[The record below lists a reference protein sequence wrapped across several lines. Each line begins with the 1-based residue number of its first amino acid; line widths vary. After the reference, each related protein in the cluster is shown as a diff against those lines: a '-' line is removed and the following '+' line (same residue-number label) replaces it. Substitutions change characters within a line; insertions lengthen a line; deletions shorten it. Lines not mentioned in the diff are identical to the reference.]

1 MNVLITGAS
10 GLVGSA
16 LVPSLLQQGHTCQAV
31 LRHSDVDKPLTWDP
45 SAKTMN
51 LGENPRFDAVI
62 HLAGEP
68 IAAGRWNEQKKARI
82 RDSRVQGTHLLAET
96 LAGLEHKPEVLV
108 CASAIGFY
116 GHQGDQVLDE
126 SRVVGQ
132 GFLAEVCQAWE
143 NAAQPARDAGMRVIH
158 ARLGI
163 VLSKQGGAL
172 ASMLTPFRLGL
183 GGTMGSGH
191 QYMSWI
197 ALDDVVTV
205 LQYLLCDPS
214 LVGPVNLVAP
224 SPVTNRQFTKALG
237 RILCRPTLLPMPACA
252 ARMLLGELAEELLLS
267 STRVVPQKLMDAG
280 FEFQFTE
287 LKSALD
293 AILLGVYE

>member
-16 LVPSLLQQGHTCQAV
+16 LIPSLSQQGHTCQAV
-31 LRHSDVDKPLTWDP
+31 LRHANAEKPLTWDLR
-45 SAKTMN
+45 AKTMN
-51 LGENPRFDAVI
+51 LGENPRFDAVV

-68 IAAGRWNEQKKARI
+68 IAAGRWNAQKKARI
-82 RDSRVQGTHLLAET
+82 RESRVQGTHLLAET

-116 GHQGDQVLDE
+116 GHRGDQVLDE
-126 SRVVGQ
+126 SSAAGQ

-143 NAAQPARDAGMRVIH
+143 HAAQPARDAGIRVIH
-158 ARLGI
+158 ARLGV

-172 ASMLTPFRLGL
+172 ASMITPFRLGL

-205 LQYLLCDPS
+205 LQYLLSDPS
-214 LVGPVNLVAP
+214 LTGPVNLVAP

-237 RILCRPTLLPMPACA
+237 RVLCRPTFIPMPACA
-252 ARMLLGELAEELLLS
+252 ARILLGELADELLLA
-267 STRVVPQKLMDAG
+267 STRVAPQKLVDAG

-287 LKSALD
+287 LKSTLD
-293 AILLGVYE
+293 AILLDLHE